1 MEEARLANEARER
14 ELAEGAAAREK
25 RAALDAMNRRAYD
38 ACVPVWKELKARAVA
53 GVVAGADGGGGG
65 GGGGGGVGGG
75 TAEVISGGADAEG
88 GGNLG
93 DVKEGGGN
101 LGDVKEG
108 GGNLGDVKKLTK
120 RILHK
125 AELRVALLTPDEV
138 RKMAPGSWVAMGT
151 SGLEP
156 LEIRTIA
163 YALKLAGVS
172 GAAALRFE
180 TIILEKV
187 AALPADDALMTP

>member
-65 GGGGGGVGGG
+65 GGVGGGGGGG
-75 TAEVISGGADAEG
+75 TAEVISGGADA
-88 GGNLG
+88 
-93 DVKEGGGN
+93 
-101 LGDVKEG
+101 EG

>member
-1 MEEARLANEARER
+1 MRTGM
-14 ELAEGAAAREK
+14 EGAQGAR
-25 RAALDAMNRRAYD
+25 RGGRRGG
-38 ACVPVWKELKARAVA
+38 CRRRRRR
-53 GVVAGADGGGGG
+53 GRGGGGG
-65 GGGGGGVGGG
+65 G
-75 TAEVISGGADAEG
+75 AEEVINGGADAEG
-88 GGNLG
+88 GGNLGFVKKGCGNLG

-187 AALPADDALMTP
+187 VALPADDALMTP